1 MKVVKFLKPSSPY
14 AEGDIAGIDNEEAAA
29 LIKAGV
35 AKAYGKNADADEA
48 PNDKN
53 VGEPPEN
60 KMVGEPDEKK

>member
-35 AKAYGKNADADEA
+35 AKAYGKNADTDEDSE
-48 PNDKN
+48 DKN
-53 VGEPPEN
+53 VGKPPED
-60 KMVGEPDEKK
+60 KMVGEPAEKK